1 MPLESALRGPIWP
14 SRKQSLAREVF
25 AMFEC
30 LFSSFDTDSVF
41 DEFRRLENEM
51 VQLFGHSPWP
61 AGIRALGRGTFP
73 PLNVGAT
80 PERVDVYLFAA
91 NLEPKSLDLSIQQ
104 NLLTVSGARNAEVN
118 EKAQYYRRER
128 FDGEFQPWI
137 TLRDK
142 SNPG

>member
-1 MPLESALRGPIWP
+1 
-14 SRKQSLAREVF
+14 
-25 AMFEC
+25 MFES
-30 LFSSFDTDSVF
+30 LFSSYDTDNLF

-61 AGIRALGRGTFP
+61 AGIRALERGTFP

-104 NLLTVSGARNAEVN
+104 NLDRKSTRLNSSHSQISYAVFCLKKKKKKT
-118 EKAQYYRRER
+118 
-128 FDGEFQPWI
+128 DI
-137 TLRDK
+137 TLIQFYVHIVGYNLQRMIM
-142 SNPG
+142 S